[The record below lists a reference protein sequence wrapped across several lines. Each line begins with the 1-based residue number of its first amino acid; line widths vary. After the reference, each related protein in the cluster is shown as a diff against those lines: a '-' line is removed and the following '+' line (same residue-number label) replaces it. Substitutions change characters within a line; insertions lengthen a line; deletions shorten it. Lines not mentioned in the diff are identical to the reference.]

1 MNDCLNAEIRKVG
14 NCTFS
19 ICKEQAAGDCELC
32 RTRLILNI
40 DGCSCEKFQS
50 EYEAAF
56 FIRGN
61 TGQSKLENN
70 CKKTIQFRRKL
81 LHDAKVILG

>member
-1 MNDCLNAEIRKVG
+1 MDDCFNADIRKVG

-19 ICKEQAAGDCELC
+19 ICKEKAAGDCTLC
-32 RTRLILNI
+32 QTHLNLNI

-61 TGQSKLENN
+61 TGQSKFDNN
-70 CKKTIQFRRKL
+70 CKKNNPIQGEI
-81 LHDAKVILG
+81 AT